1 MIFEILYKTLIVAKP
16 FRIRFNQVD
25 GFIRVYDTSRYLA
38 LFDAIYNK
46 MRYLTSQKRSHIF
59 VLNITNNQNWFLRFF
74 ASIT

>member
-16 FRIRFNQVD
+16 FHIRFNQVD

-46 MRYLTSQKRSHIF
+46 MRYLASQKRSHIF
-59 VLNITNNQNWFLRFF
+59 VLNITDNQN
-74 ASIT
+74 